1 MGDWFSIGT
10 DGQPYIGTFNG
21 DGHTI
26 SGHSDEHG
34 LFDNVGSGGTVKN
47 LTVSGTVTG
56 DYYVGGI
63 VNENSGTI
71 QNCAFS
77 GSVSGTGGG
86 RKVGGIVGWN
96 KNGGTVTGC
105 RNTGNISGSA
115 NDGAAYV
122 GGVVGE
128 NSGTV
133 TNSYNTG
140 KVSGSSSDYVGG
152 VVGDNS
158 GRVVNSYNTG
168 AVSGSKNV
176 GGVVGY
182 NYSGGNVT
190 NCYNTGSVSV
200 GTYTGGVVGY
210 NISASVANCYY
221 QQHDPAIF
229 GIGDT
234 TKDDTRTVAKTAD
247 KFHSGE
253 VAYLLGEAWGQNLMN
268 EPKDNYPQL
277 RAFDADTPQVYKVA
291 FMNDSEEHDAKY
303 ANSGMTVDLPA
314 TEPTKEG
321 YTFNGWFT
329 ETSGG
334 SQWNFN
340 DPVNKSMTLY
350 AQWTEATPEPD
361 PDPEPTPEPE
371 PEDPPYSGKYSYE
384 IATDIG
390 DNGAIS
396 VDRYATEGDTV
407 TIQVTPDQ
415 AYKLD
420 DLSVTAN
427 GKDVELTANS
437 DGTHAKRRCE
447 DHRHLRRRPRL
458 DRV

>member
-1 MGDWFSIGT
+1 MGGTVSQQSESGESQFAGGSGTANDPYQIATAEQLEKFSRLVDGDESLGATDLCAILIADINLSGVGDWFSIGT

-122 GGVVGE
+122 GGVVG
-128 NSGTV
+128 
-133 TNSYNTG
+133 
-140 KVSGSSSDYVGG
+140 D
-152 VVGDNS
+152 
-158 GRVVNSYNTG
+158 
-168 AVSGSKNV
+168 
-176 GGVVGY
+176 
-182 NYSGGNVT
+182 NYSSVT
-190 NCYNTGSVSV
+190 NCY
-200 GTYTGGVVGY
+200 
-210 NISASVANCYY
+210 Y
-221 QQHDPAIF
+221 QIDKGATV
-229 GIGDT
+229 GIGGTTADDT
-234 TKDDTRTVAKTAD
+234 TTVAKTAAE
-247 KFHSGE
+247 FQSGE
-253 VAYLLGEAWGQNLMN
+253 VTYLLGEAWGQNLMN

-321 YTFNGWFT
+321 YTF
-329 ETSGG
+329 
-334 SQWNFN
+334 
-340 DPVNKSMTLY
+340 
-350 AQWTEATPEPD
+350 
-361 PDPEPTPEPE
+361 
-371 PEDPPYSGKYSYE
+371 SYW
-384 IATDIG
+384 
-390 DNGAIS
+390 
-396 VDRYATEGDTV
+396 
-407 TIQVTPDQ
+407 
-415 AYKLD
+415 
-420 DLSVTAN
+420 
-427 GKDVELTANS
+427 
-437 DGTHAKRRCE
+437 
-447 DHRHLRRRPRL
+447 
-458 DRV
+458 

>member
-96 KNGGTVTGC
+96 KNGGTVTDC

-152 VVGDNS
+152 VVG
-158 GRVVNSYNTG
+158 
-168 AVSGSKNV
+168 
-176 GGVVGY
+176 Y

-190 NCYNTGSVSV
+190 NCYNTGSVSD

-321 YTFNGWFT
+321 YTFSYWQDKAGTQVT
-329 ETSGG
+329 EPISVNSDTTYYAKWPPKATPSPSRSHQTKPTS
-334 SQWNFN
+334 
-340 DPVNKSMTLY
+340 SMT
-350 AQWTEATPEPD
+350 
-361 PDPEPTPEPE
+361 
-371 PEDPPYSGKYSYE
+371 
-384 IATDIG
+384 
-390 DNGAIS
+390 S
-396 VDRYATEGDTV
+396 VSPRMA
-407 TIQVTPDQ
+407 
-415 AYKLD
+415 
-420 DLSVTAN
+420 
-427 GKDVELTANS
+427 
-437 DGTHAKRRCE
+437 RR
-447 DHRHLRRRPRL
+447 
-458 DRV
+458 

>member
-1 MGDWFSIGT
+1 MAT
-10 DGQPYIGTFNG
+10 AVL
-21 DGHTI
+21 I

-63 VNENSGTI
+63 VN
-71 QNCAFS
+71 
-77 GSVSGTGGG
+77 
-86 RKVGGIVGWN
+86 
-96 KNGGTVTGC
+96 
-105 RNTGNISGSA
+105 
-115 NDGAAYV
+115 
-122 GGVVGE
+122 E

-190 NCYNTGSVSV
+190 NCYNTGSFSD

-253 VAYLLGEAWGQNLMN
+253 VACLLGEAWGQNLMN

-291 FMNDSEEHDAKY
+291 FMDDSEEHDAKY

-321 YTFNGWFT
+321 YTF
-329 ETSGG
+329 
-334 SQWNFN
+334 
-340 DPVNKSMTLY
+340 
-350 AQWTEATPEPD
+350 
-361 PDPEPTPEPE
+361 
-371 PEDPPYSGKYSYE
+371 SYW
-384 IATDIG
+384 
-390 DNGAIS
+390 
-396 VDRYATEGDTV
+396 
-407 TIQVTPDQ
+407 
-415 AYKLD
+415 
-420 DLSVTAN
+420 
-427 GKDVELTANS
+427 
-437 DGTHAKRRCE
+437 
-447 DHRHLRRRPRL
+447 
-458 DRV
+458 